1 MMRQQPE
8 GTPTRRTTLADV
20 AAAAGVS
27 RALASIVMRGAEGAG
42 EATRLRVLEVA
53 RELGYRPDSRARLL
67 RSSRT
72 RLLGVTF
79 TLSEPF
85 HGEVVESIYAAAE
98 ADGFD
103 VVLSAVGARRP
114 ESRAVESL
122 LDAGIEAALMIAPSS
137 APDLLAAYA
146 RQVPVISLLSTTSA
160 EGVDV
165 VRSDDGAGVRAAVE
179 HLVSLGH
186 RNVVHIDGAGAV
198 AADERSAAYRAAM
211 QEYGLS
217 ANIRVLHGGAH
228 EEDGLRAA
236 GELVAGSIPDAVV
249 AFNDR
254 CALGVLEAVR
264 RAGLNVPEDLSVT
277 GYDDS
282 QLSRLSHVQLTSVSQ
297 DAPRLAAAAVA
308 CAAARLASQEPK
320 DLVHQ
325 PQLVVRE
332 TTGPAPARV

>member
-1 MMRQQPE
+1 MERE
-8 GTPTRRTTLADV
+8 RSAGTTPRRTTLADV

-42 EATRLRVLEVA
+42 QATRQRVLEVA

-79 TLSEPF
+79 TVSEPF
-85 HGEVVESIYAAAE
+85 HGEIVESIYAAAE
-98 ADGFD
+98 AAGFE
-103 VVLSAVGARRP
+103 VALSAVGERRP

-122 LDAGIEAALMIAPSS
+122 LDAGIEAALMISPSS
-137 APDLLAAYA
+137 ASVELAAYA
-146 RQVPVISLLSTTSA
+146 HRVPVVSLLSPVAA

-186 RNVVHIDGAGAV
+186 RDIAHVDGAAAV
-198 AADERSAAYRAAM
+198 AASERRTAYEAAM
-211 QEYGLS
+211 REFDLGS
-217 ANIRVLHGGAH
+217 SIRVVSGGAH
-228 EEDGLRAA
+228 EEDGIRAG
-236 GELVAGSIPDAVV
+236 GELLAGPPPDAIV

-264 RAGLNVPEDLSVT
+264 RAGLKVPADLSVA

-282 QLSRLSHVQLTSVSQ
+282 QLSRLSHVQLTTVSQ
-297 DAPRLAAAAVA
+297 EAPRLAEAAVA
-308 CAAARLASQEPK
+308 CAAARLASEEPSG
-320 DLVHQ
+320 LVHQ
-325 PQLVVRE
+325 PLLVVRA